1 MKDVGSSRPTV
12 GVVGLASLSLVAM
25 WLVLHQPLAAQPPQ
39 SEGKAPAVKL
49 PRAKPASEPAAD
61 QPAEAA
67 ADAAPADQPAAGPD
81 GSFADVLAQWNAT
94 DKRLAELA
102 QQFREAPPEEREALR
117 KEYSLQVAEANK
129 ILPQLRAAGMAEY
142 AAKPNADPQV
152 TRTLLGLLGNDLQ
165 MDDYFAAAELA
176 ALLVNNQC
184 PEKRLPLMAGYAA
197 FGTNDFEN
205 AGKFFQKAAETQQI
219 DQEAESYLSQ
229 MADFQ
234 KAWDAELKV
243 REAEEM
249 ADDLPRVKLETNKG
263 TIVIELF
270 ENQAP
275 QAVAN
280 FISLVESKY
289 YDGLTFHRVLPG
301 FMAQGGCPNGTGTGG
316 PGYKIFCECDRED
329 YRHHF
334 TGTLSMAHAG
344 KDTGGSQFF
353 LTFRPTPHLDGRHT
367 AFGRVIEGFE
377 VLPKL
382 QRRDPN
388 RSRVEPDKIVRAEVL
403 RKRNH
408 KYEPKKAP

>member
-1 MKDVGSSRPTV
+1 MKDVGSSRLTV